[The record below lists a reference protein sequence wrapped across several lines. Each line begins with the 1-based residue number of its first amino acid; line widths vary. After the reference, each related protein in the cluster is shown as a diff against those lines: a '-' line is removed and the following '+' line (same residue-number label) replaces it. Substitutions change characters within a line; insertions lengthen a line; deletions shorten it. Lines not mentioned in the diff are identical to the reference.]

1 MSEMANELIE
11 KIARKDFDVDAF
23 VQLALQNES
32 VREEI
37 VNQMLT
43 NPAIMVYY
51 HCYYVIEKASRKN
64 PELFYPYWDDIAALL
79 HHQNSY
85 HRDFALEIIG
95 NLTKVDQAN
104 QFAEVKRNYFD
115 LVNDKKFMTG
125 NCCLRN
131 LLKIYQNKAELHDEI
146 IELLLDIDN
155 RCDYTE
161 KQKAVLNADVLKI
174 FDVFY
179 EEAGRREEI
188 DQFIRTQVESISPKT
203 RKKAKELVKKY
214 NLIEPIK

>member
-1 MSEMANELIE
+1 
-11 KIARKDFDVDAF
+11 
-23 VQLALQNES
+23 
-32 VREEI
+32 
-37 VNQMLT
+37 
-43 NPAIMVYY
+43 
-51 HCYYVIEKASRKN
+51 
-64 PELFYPYWDDIAALL
+64 
-79 HHQNSY
+79 
-85 HRDFALEIIG
+85 
-95 NLTKVDQAN
+95 
-104 QFAEVKRNYFD
+104 
-115 LVNDKKFMTG
+115 
-125 NCCLRN
+125 
-131 LLKIYQNKAELHDEI
+131 
-146 IELLLDIDN
+146 LDIDN